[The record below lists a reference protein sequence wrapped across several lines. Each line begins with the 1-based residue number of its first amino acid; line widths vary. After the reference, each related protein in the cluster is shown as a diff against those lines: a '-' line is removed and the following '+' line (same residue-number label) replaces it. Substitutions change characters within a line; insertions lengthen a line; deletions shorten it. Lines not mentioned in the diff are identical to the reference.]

1 MADNVFGEPITN
13 ATLEG
18 MREYADRRGQIERID
33 RARVAMNMKNV
44 AGKDVKARTRVEK
57 LKAESGAGIATLC
70 LVYNATGSTLEYVGQ
85 KDWIGLMGKSP
96 YPPLIANG
104 QWAAFLHVRDPKI
117 QWGSSAAVVY
127 RGKNAGGINCDW
139 VLSWANP
146 KDRVTWDNRRIESS
160 HNDLSATVASPV
172 GSFGLESSSTDVSM
186 KSLLKCSKMLR
197 VAETKPLRHEEL
209 AESHLKMH
217 EMKKDVVA
225 IVRIIDEGKYEDYQ
239 RRLEEMQFFP

>member
-18 MREYADRRGQIERID
+18 MREYACRRGQIERIN
-33 RARVAMNMKNV
+33 RARVAMNMKNA
-44 AGKDVKARTRVEK
+44 AGKDVKARTHAEK
-57 LKAESGAGIATLC
+57 LKAKSGAGIATLC

-139 VLSWANP
+139 MLSWANP
-146 KDRVTWDNRRIESS
+146 KDRVTWDNRVYTEVRKIN
-160 HNDLSATVASPV
+160 HFNNGATWGEVKNRLCATRSRFYHKDTWN
-172 GSFGLESSSTDVSM
+172 GCVSM
-186 KSLLKCSKMLR
+186 ISTGSGIF
-197 VAETKPLRHEEL
+197 P
-209 AESHLKMH
+209 
-217 EMKKDVVA
+217 
-225 IVRIIDEGKYEDYQ
+225 IVEGILT
-239 RRLEEMQFFP
+239 LENV

>member
-70 LVYNATGSTLEYVGQ
+70 LVYNATGSTLEY
-85 KDWIGLMGKSP
+85 
-96 YPPLIANG
+96 
-104 QWAAFLHVRDPKI
+104 WAAFLHVRDPKI

-139 VLSWANP
+139 MLSWANP
-146 KDRVTWDNRRIESS
+146 KDRVTWDNRVYTEVRKTNHFNNE
-160 HNDLSATVASPV
+160 ATWGEVNKRLCATRSQFYHKDTWN
-172 GSFGLESSSTDVSM
+172 GCVSM
-186 KSLLKCSKMLR
+186 ISTGSGIF
-197 VAETKPLRHEEL
+197 P
-209 AESHLKMH
+209 
-217 EMKKDVVA
+217 
-225 IVRIIDEGKYEDYQ
+225 IVEGILT
-239 RRLEEMQFFP
+239 LENV